1 MADTSDRS
9 SHGDYVPDGGEFAAQ
24 RTSWRES
31 LAGDDALRQQAVDL
45 QVAAEQHH
53 YTYQWEWA
61 GVPVIRIP
69 DDVMVL
75 QELFWSYRP
84 ERVVETGVARG
95 GSMLLNASLMRM
107 CGLEP
112 ACSASTTSSTRTP
125 RPRCRAPAGRWGRAA
140 RGRLDLRHG
149 RRGGRATSSTE
160 PSGSMLVLDSNHT
173 HDHVLGEL
181 RALAPLLPVGSMV
194 LVADTLVE
202 EFPEGHYEGR
212 PWDRGDNP
220 MTAVRAF
227 LAESDDDVRRA
238 RVGPPGAGH
247 RVPRRDPAAP
257 LRPLRAGDRV
267 AAPASAGPT
276 GHGRAPTSSPAR

>member
-1 MADTSDRS
+1 MADNSDRS

-24 RTSWRES
+24 RASWRES
-31 LAGDDALRQQAVDL
+31 LGADSTLRQQAVDL
-45 QVAAEQHH
+45 QVAAERHH

-95 GSMLLNASLMRM
+95 GSMLLNTSLMRM

-112 ACSASTTSSTRTP
+112 AVLGIDHKLYPHTTTALREHPLGGGVDLLEADSTSQTAVEAVQRFIDGAE
-125 RPRCRAPAGRWGRAA
+125 RVV
-140 RGRLDLRHG
+140 
-149 RRGGRATSSTE
+149 
-160 PSGSMLVLDSNHT
+160 LVLDSNHT

-181 RALAPLLPVGSMV
+181 EALAPLLPTGGLV

-212 PWDRGDNP
+212 PWDRGNNP
-220 MTAVRAF
+220 MTAVNAF
-227 LAESDDDVRRA
+227 LEAHDDFTRADEWGRRA
-238 RVGPPGAGH
+238 LVTEFRDGIL
-247 RVPRRDPAAP
+247 RR
-257 LRPLRAGDRV
+257 R
-267 AAPASAGPT
+267 
-276 GHGRAPTSSPAR
+276 

>member
-31 LAGDDALRQQAVDL
+31 LGGDDALRQQAVDL

-107 CGLEP
+107 CDLEP
-112 ACSASTTSSTRTP
+112 RVLGIDHKLYPHTTSALQEHPLGGGVELLEADSTSSTAVEAVQRFIDGAE
-125 RPRCRAPAGRWGRAA
+125 RVV
-140 RGRLDLRHG
+140 
-149 RRGGRATSSTE
+149 
-160 PSGSMLVLDSNHT
+160 LVLDSNHT

-181 RALAPLLPVGSMV
+181 RALAPLLPSGSMV

-202 EFPEGHYEGR
+202 EFPEGHFEGR

-227 LAESDDDVRRA
+227 LAESDDYVDAPEWGRRA
-238 RVGPPGAGH
+238 LVTEFRDGVL
-247 RVPRRDPAAP
+247 RR
-257 LRPLRAGDRV
+257 R
-267 AAPASAGPT
+267 
-276 GHGRAPTSSPAR
+276 